1 MPLKILSTFLF
12 VVTPQASL
20 RYARGIRMKKK
31 LTVFL
36 LHAELILMS
45 LIVLIPVMWIILSSF
60 QRGSG
65 PPVAINLKELT
76 FANYNRL
83 FSETSYALWFF
94 NTFKIALANMVLSV
108 LLIMITAW
116 IMSRFLFR
124 GRKAGLMAI
133 MILSMFPTFLSMTA
147 IYTLFLTLG
156 LVGKSISLIIVYAVG
171 AIPYNTWLVKGYLD
185 GVPKAIDEAA
195 YMDGCTRFQTFRKV
209 ILPMSKPI
217 ITYCAVSQFML
228 PWMDYILP
236 NILLSGDRS
245 RTLAVGLF
253 ALINGKESINFTVF
267 ASGAVLIAVPITI
280 IFIIFQ
286 KYLVQGVSAG
296 ADKG

>member
-1 MPLKILSTFLF
+1 MN
-12 VVTPQASL
+12 
-20 RYARGIRMKKK
+20 KK
-31 LTVFL
+31 LTSFL

-45 LIVLIPVMWIILSSF
+45 LVVLIPVLWILLSSF
-60 QRGSG
+60 QGGSG
-65 PPVAINLKELT
+65 PPASIKLGNMS
-76 FANYNRL
+76 FANYKRL
-83 FSETSYALWFF
+83 FTETNYSMWFF
-94 NTFKIALANMVLSV
+94 NTFKIAMANMVLAV

-116 IMSRFLFR
+116 IMSRFLFK

-156 LVGKSISLIIVYAVG
+156 LIGKSISLIIVYAVG

-185 GVPKAIDEAA
+185 GVPRAIDEAA
-195 YMDGCTRFQTFRKV
+195 YMDGCTKFQTFCKV

-236 NILLSGDRS
+236 NILLSGDKS

-253 ALINGKESINFTVF
+253 ALINGKESTNFTVF
-267 ASGAVLIAVPITI
+267 ASGAVLVAVPITL

-286 KYLVQGVSAG
+286 KYLIQGVAAG

>member
-1 MPLKILSTFLF
+1 
-12 VVTPQASL
+12 
-20 RYARGIRMKKK
+20 MKKK
-31 LTVFL
+31 ITVFL
-36 LHAELILMS
+36 LHSELIIIS
-45 LIVLIPVMWIILSSF
+45 LIVLVPVIWIILSSF
-60 QRGSG
+60 QPGSG
-65 PPVAINLKELT
+65 PPVTIDLRRLT
-76 FANYNRL
+76 FDNYSRL
-83 FSETSYALWFF
+83 FSETNYGRWFY
-94 NTFKIALANMVLSV
+94 NTLIIALINMVLSV

-116 IMSRFLFR
+116 IMSRFQFK
-124 GRKAGLMAI
+124 GKKTSLMVI

-156 LVGKSISLIIVYAVG
+156 LVGNPISLIIVYTVG

-185 GVPKAIDEAA
+185 EVPIAIDEAA
-195 YMDGCTRFQTFRKV
+195 YMDGCTRFQTFRQI

-236 NILLSGDRS
+236 NILLSGNKS

-253 ALINGKESINFTVF
+253 ALINGKESINFTIF
-267 ASGAVLIAVPITI
+267 AAGAVLIAVPITI
-280 IFIIFQ
+280 MFIIFQ